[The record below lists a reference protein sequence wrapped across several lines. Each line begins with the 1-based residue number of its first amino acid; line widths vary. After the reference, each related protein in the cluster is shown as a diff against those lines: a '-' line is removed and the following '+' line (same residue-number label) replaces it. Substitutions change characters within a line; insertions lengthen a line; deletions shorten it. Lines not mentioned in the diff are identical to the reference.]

1 MTFDLIP
8 TPYGSV
14 IFCDDIR
21 EEKSGKIILIGCYGS
36 EIAIGSSLPT
46 VLPQLCI
53 SCRLVFDVFS
63 GSKPVEIKVAMP
75 GEAFDTASM
84 ITPLN
89 LDANDL
95 LTWGAGPSD
104 PDHPR
109 YMSVINIIGN
119 RIRLENDGLIQ
130 VFLTFEG
137 KTLRIGVIK
146 VKSGQPRTTSS
157 GRMKKSQRTD

>member
-1 MTFDLIP
+1 
-8 TPYGSV
+8 
-14 IFCDDIR
+14 
-21 EEKSGKIILIGCYGS
+21 
-36 EIAIGSSLPT
+36 
-46 VLPQLCI
+46 
-53 SCRLVFDVFS
+53 
-63 GSKPVEIKVAMP
+63 MP

-89 LDANDL
+89 LDADDL